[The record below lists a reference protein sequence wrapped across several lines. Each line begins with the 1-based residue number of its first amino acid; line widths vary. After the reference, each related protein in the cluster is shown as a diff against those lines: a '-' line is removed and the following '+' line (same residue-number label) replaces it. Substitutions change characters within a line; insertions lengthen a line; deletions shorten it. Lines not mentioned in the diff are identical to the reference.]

1 MKINI
6 DSTSTEFE
14 LLQPY
19 RMKLTTHIPNL
30 QSTFSHLNVSLRHYY
45 VKLDL

>member
-6 DSTSTEFE
+6 EITSTEFE

-19 RMKLTTHIPNL
+19 RMKLTTHIPNP
-30 QSTFSHLNVSLRHYY
+30 QSTFSHINVSLSHYF
-45 VKLDL
+45 VKLDQ